1 MKITVKCTFLPQ
13 ADLQRSLA
21 FEAESDP
28 TIMDQEQ
35 TWPTAEELEQAQTE
49 EHRRTKRVPKGT
61 SEYQAAWIVSDEE
74 DEADDE
80 DGKGRVDDDQVCSL
94 VPLSLSRHSHSPLK
108 DSDEG
113 QYAINANRTDD
124 LQSVELNDRDEQEE
138 EEEEEEMDEL
148 VINPN
153 NYDEKLDLDEDKQAF
168 VARCSLMDGSILF
181 FSVQFREIQA
191 SQGR

>member
-80 DGKGRVDDDQVCSL
+80 DGKGRVDDDQVRSL
-94 VPLSLSRHSHSPLK
+94 VPLSLSL
-108 DSDEG
+108 
-113 QYAINANRTDD
+113 
-124 LQSVELNDRDEQEE
+124 
-138 EEEEEEMDEL
+138 
-148 VINPN
+148 
-153 NYDEKLDLDEDKQAF
+153 
-168 VARCSLMDGSILF
+168 SLSSL
-181 FSVQFREIQA
+181 SLA
-191 SQGR
+191 SQGFRRRSIRTQCQPHRRSPIGRTQRPRRRGGGGGGDGRTRDQPEQLRRETRSGRR